1 MKFLLSL
8 LVSICTWL
16 AVDAQTPRVT
26 WGEPIKVKKGSTELD
41 IIHVDKSGIFL
52 QENHIVVRR
61 MAFLGP
67 PSKVSGTLIK
77 LDKNL
82 DEVYRNS
89 FDKEL
94 KGKEFECLIFANN
107 KMFLFATAVK
117 KGTKALELFGTELDK
132 TSGEQKGEW
141 KTIMTV
147 KSTEGARDILFSIR
161 PNPDSTA
168 IALATAVEYADRAEF
183 SLSLINDKLTL
194 AGKTL
199 EVNYAVD
206 PKEFVLEE
214 MLYAPDGSVLVV
226 NKMMEYREG
235 KKKKNKFLDF
245 KEYDI
250 RLFDKDG
257 KMISQ
262 VNVDGGDSRHII
274 QSKVV
279 LKKDGNYTLGAFYSK
294 QKKGSIHGLLFVT
307 IDGKTGAVLNK
318 GGQEISNAM
327 LVANAEEG
335 DDDEEEEES
344 RKEAK
349 ERRRLEKL
357 QEDDDNISSR
367 YKIKDILSL
376 ENGSFMLMAEQYHTY
391 SVTNM
396 NGGGTGMGMGGT
408 TTTTYSVH
416 GNLLFVKVS
425 AENSVEW
432 MQMLP
437 KKQVSEIARNSSPQ
451 GYGLNM
457 SIFINRIPATH
468 GSVGTMINPNN
479 GNILIF
485 FNDNPKNSGVT
496 SAGQKAKVMSK
507 VAKSDCF
514 MLEVNQATGNYKRKM
529 LFTND
534 DIPDA
539 MPSMGSQ
546 IGNTYYM
553 TGKRMRIG
561 KTLIAVAKITIK

>member
-1 MKFLLSL
+1 MKCI
-8 LVSICTWL
+8 ICLMVFISGWL
-16 AVDAQTPRVT
+16 TTMGQTPRVT
-26 WGEPIKVKKGSTELD
+26 WGEPIKVKKGSTDLD
-41 IIHVDKSGIFL
+41 IIHVDKSGVFL
-52 QENHIVVRR
+52 QENHVVIRR
-61 MAFLGP
+61 MAFMGP
-67 PSKVSGTLIK
+67 PAKVSGTLIM

-117 KGTKALELFGTELDK
+117 KGTNALELFGTELEK
-132 TSGEQKGEW
+132 SSGLQKGEW
-141 KTIMTV
+141 KTIITV
-147 KSTEGARDILFSIR
+147 KKTEGARDILFSIR
-161 PNPDSTA
+161 PNPDNTA
-168 IALATAVEYADRAEF
+168 IALATSIEYEDRAEF
-183 SLSLINDKLTL
+183 VLTLINDKLAL
-194 AGKTL
+194 VGKTL
-199 EVNYAVD
+199 EVSYPVN

-214 MLYAPDGSVLVV
+214 IIYAPDGNVLVV
-226 NKMMEYREG
+226 NKMLEYREG

-250 RLFDKDG
+250 RLFDKEG

-262 VNVDGGDSRHII
+262 INVDGGDLRHIV

-294 QKKGSIHGLLFVT
+294 QKKGAIHGLLFVT
-307 IDGKTGAVLNK
+307 IDGKTGEVLNK

-327 LVANAEEG
+327 MVANV
-335 DDDEEEEES
+335 DDGEEEEDEES
-344 RKEAK
+344 KKEAR
-349 ERRRLEKL
+349 ERRRLEKM
-357 QEDDDNISSR
+357 QEEDDNISSR
-367 YKIKDILSL
+367 YKIKDILTL
-376 ENGSFMLMAEQYHTY
+376 ENGSFLLLAEQYHTF
-391 SVTNM
+391 TTTHM
-396 NGGGTGMGMGGT
+396 QGGGTGAGMGQT

-416 GNLLFVKVS
+416 GNLLFVKVNS
-425 AENSVEW
+425 ENTVEW

-437 KKQVSEIARNSSPQ
+437 KKQVSEISRNTSPNQ
-451 GYGLNM
+451 FGLNM
-457 SIFINRIPATH
+457 SVFVNRIPATH
-468 GSVGTMINPNN
+468 GSVGTMVNPNN

-485 FNDNPKNSGVT
+485 FNDNPKNNAVT
-496 SAGQKAKVMSK
+496 SAGQKAKVMNK

-553 TGKRMRIG
+553 TGKRIRIG